1 MGWIFWMVVSPRDMG
16 VHVCL
21 DPPDYMVL
29 LGGCYFLWIGYRQ
42 MFADLEYMV
51 LVDLYRKL

>member
-21 DPPDYMVL
+21 DPPEYGPVGWKLLSLNWVL
-29 LGGCYFLWIGYRQ
+29 SDARCLQVYFP
-42 MFADLEYMV
+42 V
-51 LVDLYRKL
+51 

>member
-21 DPPDYMVL
+21 DPPDYGPVGWKL
-29 LGGCYFLWIGYRQ
+29 LYLYWVR
-42 MFADLEYMV
+42 ADDLC
-51 LVDLYRKL
+51 LGVDGPV